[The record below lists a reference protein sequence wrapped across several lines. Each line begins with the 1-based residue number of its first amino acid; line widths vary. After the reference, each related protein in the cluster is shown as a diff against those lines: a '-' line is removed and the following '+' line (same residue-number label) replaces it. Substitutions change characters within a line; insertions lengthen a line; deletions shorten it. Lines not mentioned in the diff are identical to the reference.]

1 MAERYSRKRRFGDRQ
16 DGRKLRNVP
25 SGERLTPF
33 FLNTRQNAV
42 ETLAESVEIST
53 AEAWL
58 QDITRR
64 GNRKITMFHVV
75 LAAYART
82 VSYCPGF
89 NRFIAGQHIFA
100 RNEIEVIISGAALDK
115 DETSSRFIKVK
126 LDPDDT
132 VYDVYRKV
140 NDRID
145 RMKADYE
152 TRSRDQLADIFIRL
166 PRFLLRLGTGLI
178 RLLDYFGLIGPAL
191 LQLSPY
197 HGSIRVGDNSEL
209 GLPPF
214 TPTLSNFGNV
224 SLAVSLGKPRNT
236 TEVEKSGNV
245 KRRRY
250 LDYNIAMDSRVCNS
264 IYMAAALKYW
274 NYFIANPAELEHP
287 PKRILDDEM

>member
-16 DGRKLRNVP
+16 DGRKLRNVS

-33 FLNTRQNAV
+33 FLNTRLNAV
-42 ETLAESVEIST
+42 RTMAESAEIST
-53 AEAWL
+53 ADAWL
-58 QDITRR
+58 QDLSRR
-64 GNRKITMFHVV
+64 GNRKITMLHVV

-89 NRFIAGQHIFA
+89 NRFVAGQRIFA
-100 RNEIEVIISGAALDK
+100 RNNIEVILSGAALDK
-115 DETSSRFIKVK
+115 DETSSRFIKVN

-132 VYDVYRKV
+132 VFDVYRKI

-152 TRSRDQLADIFIRL
+152 TRSRDQLTDMFIRL
-166 PRFLLRLGTGLI
+166 PRFLLRIGSGLI
-178 RLLDYFGLIGPAL
+178 RLLDYFGLISPAL

-197 HGSIRVGDNSEL
+197 HGSLRIGDNAEL

-224 SLAVSLGKPRNT
+224 SLSVSMGKPRST
-236 TEVEKSGNV
+236 MELEKSGSM

-250 LDYNIAMDSRVCNS
+250 LDYNVAMDSRVCNE

-274 NYFIANPAELEHP
+274 KFFISNPAELEHP
-287 PKRILDDEM
+287 PKRVLDDEM